1 MNNHKLTCGL
11 VISCLAAI
19 MLAGCI
25 PDDSLQWSDD
35 GSVGLLRVGE
45 ALYLVDGETGEL
57 TPIARKNVSM
67 LPDISS
73 DGKLIVYCQRVDC
86 NSLSE
91 GLKLLPPGQV
101 RMIEHYAERM
111 KAEYLD
117 TQAANRDKGPFP
129 VPDQVTLPSDCRG
142 WAVRYLCENAD
153 GEFRQVLGKEALEKG
168 KQEAIS
174 YFQIVVVPREN
185 LTEKRI
191 VAVSALEVTA
201 TQLSPDARF
210 VAYLMRQQEEK
221 PNSSAEQY
229 DLYIASMDGDIKA
242 MLVDSYVAFGY
253 DWRQDSRAIAY
264 LSADA
269 KGWSGEDEE
278 SSFGS
283 LDERMV
289 ADAKGNLLAGHI
301 EIPEGGSARTHTCG
315 GKTASL
321 AGIVYYPWL
330 KATYGSGGRI
340 FFSGI
345 DLPLPASKRDDPQ
358 WSLFC
363 YDSVTGT
370 VAHVLPT
377 SVLNY
382 TSQATSSSQFALSP
396 DGKKVLLPIRN
407 HRFVGYELGTDSMAV
422 VPEEEDEGFADG
434 EDELK
439 MVPSWKGNDEITFL
453 VSEKS
458 HYLPKAEEG
467 KSARRQI
474 VLLGISDGGSRI
486 LSENWPDEAVP

>member
-1 MNNHKLTCGL
+1 MNNHKLTRGL

-35 GSVGLLRVGE
+35 GSVGLLRVKE

-73 DGKLIVYCQRVDC
+73 DGNLIVYCQRVDC

-111 KAEYLD
+111 KQEYLD
-117 TQAANRDKGPFP
+117 TQAANRDRVPFP
-129 VPDQVTLPSDCRG
+129 VPDQVTLPSDCKG
-142 WAVRYLCENAD
+142 WVIRYLCENAD

-168 KQEAIS
+168 RQETIS
-174 YFQIVVVPREN
+174 YFQIVVVPTDN
-185 LTEKRI
+185 PAQKRV
-191 VAVSALEVTA
+191 VAVSALDVTA

-210 VAYLMRQQEEK
+210 VAYLMRRQEEK
-221 PNSSAEQY
+221 PNNSVEQY
-229 DLYIASMDGDIKA
+229 DLYIASIDGDIKA

-269 KGWSGEDEE
+269 KGWSGEDEV
-278 SSFGS
+278 STFGS

-289 ADAKGNLLAGHI
+289 ADAKGSLLAGPV
-301 EIPEGGSARTHTCG
+301 EIPEGGSATTHTCA

-321 AGIVYYPWL
+321 AGVVYYPWL

-345 DLPLPASKRDDPQ
+345 DLPLPASKRDDLQ

-363 YDSVTGT
+363 YDSVTGSI
-370 VAHVLPT
+370 ANVLPT

-396 DGKKVLLPIRN
+396 DGKKVLLPIKD
-407 HRFVGYELGTDSMAV
+407 HRFVGYELGTDSMEV
-422 VPEEEDEGFADG
+422 VPEDEGFGDQ

-439 MVPSWKGNDEITFL
+439 MVPSWKGNNEITFL
-453 VSEKS
+453 VPENS
-458 HYLPKAEEG
+458 HLLPKAEEG
-467 KSARRQI
+467 ESARRQI
-474 VLLGISDGGSRI
+474 VLLRITDGGTRI